1 MKETSALLYEWRQ
14 QRLSL
19 SENFTEKALQELL
32 DWWNTLSPHTHG
44 FNFDDTDSWPDVWQY
59 ITEGFYTKS
68 GNGLGIF
75 YTLAFAQPEKEIELW
90 LVHDLLYTD
99 MVLMAVVDNKY
110 VLNRDSNRVEQLKNA
125 QKDLNILKK
134 YSKKEVLEAIKFNN

>member
-14 QRLSL
+14 QRLAL
-19 SENFTEKALQELL
+19 SENFTEKTLQDLL
-32 DWWNTLSPHTHG
+32 DWWRTLSPHTHG
-44 FNFDDTDSWPDVWQY
+44 FDFDDPTSWPDAWQY

-75 YTLAFAQPEKEIELW
+75 YTVAFAQPEKEIELW

-110 VLNRDSNRVEQLKNA
+110 VLNRDSNQVEQLKLA

-134 YSKKEVLEAIKFNN
+134 YSKQEVLETIKFNN